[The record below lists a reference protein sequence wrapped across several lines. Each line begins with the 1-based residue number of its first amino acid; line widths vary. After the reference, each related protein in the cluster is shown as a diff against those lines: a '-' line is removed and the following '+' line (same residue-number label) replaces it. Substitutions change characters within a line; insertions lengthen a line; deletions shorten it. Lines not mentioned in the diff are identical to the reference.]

1 MNGEIMCGR
10 FILILEPGDFE
21 DEIDLGGIPES
32 YLPRYNIAP
41 TQPVAVVRNPKE
53 HKAEMFRWGLIPA
66 WAKESTIGSRLI
78 NARAESLAEKPSF
91 RNALKLRRNLI
102 LASGFFEWKPVSTLA
117 NPNGKSKIPVFIHMK
132 DHKPFVF
139 AGLWEE
145 WRSPE
150 GEIVRTTTIITTS
163 SNALIEPFHDRMPV
177 ILDGYKRW
185 QWLDAST
192 SQTEALKLLQPYP
205 VEAMTYYPV
214 STIVNNPAYDN
225 PVCIEEV
232 VE

>member
-1 MNGEIMCGR
+1 MNGVTMCGR

-32 YLPRYNIAP
+32 YLPRYN
-41 TQPVAVVRNPKE
+41 R
-53 HKAEMFRWGLIPA
+53 M
-66 WAKESTIGSRLI
+66 I

-102 LASGFFEWKPVSTLA
+102 LASGFFEWKPVSMLA
-117 NPNGKSKIPVFIHMK
+117 NPKGKSKIPVFIHMK

-145 WRSPE
+145 WRSPD
-150 GEIVRTTTIITTS
+150 GELVRTTTIITTS

-177 ILDGYKRW
+177 ILDGDKRW

-192 SQTEALKLLQPYP
+192 SQAEALKLLQTYP
-205 VEAMTYYPV
+205 AEAMTYYPV

>member
-1 MNGEIMCGR
+1 MK
-10 FILILEPGDFE
+10 LTLE
-21 DEIDLGGIPES
+21 ES
-32 YLPRYNIAP
+32 RKAIFLRYNIAP

-53 HKAEMFRWGLIPA
+53 HKVEMFRWGLIPS
-66 WAKESTIGSRLI
+66 WAKDSTIGSRMI

-91 RNALKLRRNLI
+91 RNALKQRRNLI

-117 NPNGKSKIPVFIHMK
+117 NPKGKSKIPVFIHMK

-150 GEIVRTTTIITTS
+150 GELVRTTTIITTS

-177 ILDGYKRW
+177 ILDGDKRW
-185 QWLDAST
+185 QWLDAAT
-192 SQTEALKLLQPYP
+192 SQAEALKLLQPFP
-205 VEAMTYYPV
+205 AEAMTYYPV